1 MATKQRLSTLI
12 TIGGALS
19 SNFKSALGSTQKQL
33 RGVGAS
39 IRELNQRQQRLGKV
53 AAHWEKMGRDASKY
67 RAELGRVNRELKR
80 QHSIKNTLGALKSNK
95 EVRAEKGRQLVGAV
109 GIGAAMFTAPIMAAA
124 NFEQAMAKV
133 GAISRASDADLKQM
147 TATARELGAKTNW
160 SASQAAEGMQ
170 YLSMAGFSAQDS
182 IKSMPG
188 MLSLASAGG
197 IELGAAADIA
207 SNILSGFN
215 LEAAEMGRLGDVL
228 TNTFTSSNTDLNMLG
243 ETMKYVAPVAAATG
257 VSLEQAAAMAGKLGD
272 AGIQASQAGTSMR
285 AIINRL
291 AAPTGKSAQ
300 VLEQLGIK
308 TLDANGNLRDL
319 PEILKDL
326 DKAMAGFGS
335 GARAEMTST
344 IFGLE
349 AASAATVL
357 LNQAGKDNLQNYA
370 DKLKETGSAARVA
383 KEQNDTFFGATK
395 RLGSALESA
404 GITIGSKLLPP
415 LAATAEAFASMIGKV
430 VAASEKYPALAKV
443 VVGATFAFVGFK
455 IASLAGAYAM
465 TFFKGALLKT
475 RLAAFKVGGALKA
488 VGLGIR
494 ALGLAVAANPIGIAI
509 GVIGLA
515 AAALLSQWQPVQTFF
530 LNMWGFI
537 QEQWAPIGDW
547 FKGVWDSVYQSCK
560 PFFDWF
566 SEKITLVGDAYQ
578 ELKSLFGFGDEED
591 DRVLEPGKTL
601 ARKEQGLVNN
611 PDTLISNRL
620 PERVAAKPSSSSQN
634 IITHAP
640 VNNITIHQQPG
651 QSPQALLD
659 EIERR
664 QRDKQQRAL
673 FDTGEFNYGF

>member
-19 SNFKSALGSTQKQL
+19 SNFKSALGSTQKKL

-53 AAHWEKMGRDASKY
+53 AAHWERMGRDASKY
-67 RAELGRVNRELKR
+67 RAEIGRINRELKR
-80 QHSIKNTLGALKSNK
+80 QHRIKNTLRSIDANK
-95 EVRAEKGRQLVGAV
+95 QVRSEKGGQLLGAV

-133 GAISRASDADLKQM
+133 GAISRASDADLEQM

-160 SASQAAEGMQ
+160 SASQAAEGMK

-188 MLSLASAGG
+188 MLNLASAGG
-197 IELGAAADIA
+197 IDLGAAADIA

-215 LEAAEMGRLGDVL
+215 LEAGEMGRLGDVL
-228 TNTFTSSNTDLNMLG
+228 TNAFTSSNTDLTMLG

-300 VLEQLGIK
+300 VLEQLGVK

-326 DKAMAGFGS
+326 DKSMAGFGS

-349 AASAATVL
+349 ATSAATVL

-370 DKLKETGSAARVA
+370 EKLKETGSAARVA
-383 KEQNDTFFGATK
+383 KEQNDTFFGATR

-404 GITIGSKLLPP
+404 GITLGSKLLPP
-415 LAATAEAFASMIGKV
+415 LAAAAEAMAGMIGKV
-430 VAASEKYPALAKV
+430 VTASEQYPALTKV
-443 VVGATFAFVGFK
+443 VVGATFAFVGIK
-455 IASLAGAYAM
+455 IAAIAGGYAM
-465 TFFKGALLKT
+465 TFLKGALLTT
-475 RLAAFKVGGALKA
+475 RLAALKVGRALKV

-509 GVIGLA
+509 GAIGLA
-515 AAALLSQWQPVQTFF
+515 AAVLISQWQPAKEFF

-537 QEQWAPIGDW
+537 QEKWALLGDW
-547 FKGVWDSVYQSCK
+547 FKGIWDNVYQSCK

-566 SEKITLVGDAYQ
+566 SDKITLVGNAYK
-578 ELKSLFGFGDEED
+578 ELKSLFGFGDEEGNQA
-591 DRVLEPGKTL
+591 LEPGKTL
-601 ARKEQGLVNN
+601 VRKEQALLNN
-611 PDTLISNRL
+611 PDLLSPKRL
-620 PERVAAKPSSSSQN
+620 PEAIAAKPSSGNQKVIN
-634 IITHAP
+634 HAP
-640 VNNITIHQQPG
+640 VNNITIYQQPG

>member
-19 SNFKSALGSTQKQL
+19 SHFKGALGSTQKHL
-33 RGVGAS
+33 KGVGAS

-53 AAHWEKMGRDASKY
+53 AAHWEKMGRDASQY
-67 RAELGRVNRELKR
+67 RAEIGRVNRELKR
-80 QHSIKNTLGALKSNK
+80 QHSLKNTLVGIQSNK
-95 EVRAEKGRQLVGAV
+95 ETRAEKGRQLVGAV
-109 GIGAAMFTAPIMAAA
+109 GIGAAMFTGPIMAAA

-188 MLSLASAGG
+188 MLNLASAGG
-197 IELGAAADIA
+197 IDLGAAADIA

-291 AAPTGKSAQ
+291 AAPTGKSAK
-300 VLEQLGIK
+300 VLEQLGIN
-308 TLDANGNLRDL
+308 TLDASGNLRDL
-319 PEILKDL
+319 PAILKDL

-335 GARAEMTST
+335 GTRAEMTST

-370 DKLKETGSAARVA
+370 ETLKETGSAARVA

-404 GITIGSKLLPP
+404 GITLGSKLLPP
-415 LAATAEAFASMIGKV
+415 LAAAAEAMAGVIGKV
-430 VAASEKYPALAKV
+430 VTASEQYPALTKV
-443 VVGATFAFVGFK
+443 VVGATFAVVGFK
-455 IASLAGAYAM
+455 IAALAGAYAM

-475 RLAAFKVGGALKA
+475 RLAALKVGGVLKA

-494 ALGLAVAANPIGIAI
+494 ALGLAVAANPIGLVI
-509 GVIGLA
+509 GAIGLA

-547 FKGVWDSVYQSCK
+547 FKGFGTVFINPAN
-560 PFFDWF
+560 PFLIGLAKKLPWWVMP
-566 SEKITLVGDAYQ
+566 I
-578 ELKSLFGFGDEED
+578 KSL
-591 DRVLEPGKTL
+591 KACL
-601 ARKEQGLVNN
+601 ALGTKKM
-611 PDTLISNRL
+611 TKS
-620 PERVAAKPSSSSQN
+620 
-634 IITHAP
+634 
-640 VNNITIHQQPG
+640 
-651 QSPQALLD
+651 
-659 EIERR
+659 
-664 QRDKQQRAL
+664 
-673 FDTGEFNYGF
+673 